1 MDFGF
6 FALYVAAYGSGFAN
20 TNHTESVNHHP
31 EMLLEDVNSWFEMLL
46 KMAKRDFPTSFPG
59 SFLATSWL
67 QNLNTLLEDGKT
79 RTRG

>member
-6 FALYVAAYGSGFAN
+6 FALYVNSAYGPGFTN
-20 TNHTESVNHHP
+20 TNHIESVNHHP
-31 EMLLEDVNSWFEMLL
+31 EMLLEDVNSWFE
-46 KMAKRDFPTSFPG
+46 RWRN
-59 SFLATSWL
+59 ATSWL